1 MKTGSYIDGRWM
13 HPASDRLV
21 RNVNPANPDD
31 VIAEFPAATAADVAR
46 AIEAAKA
53 AARSWREAPGP
64 ERGRVL
70 WRAADI
76 ARNRAEEIAR
86 TLTREEGKI
95 IREAR
100 GEVQRGI
107 AVLEYYAGAG

>member
-1 MKTGSYIDGRWM
+1 MGAGETEQHGKRRIPSGFRQAARGPTIVAGYWPKDHGEDTRGMKTGSYIDGRWM

-53 AARSWREAPGP
+53 AARSWRETPGP

-70 WRAADI
+70 WR
-76 ARNRAEEIAR
+76 
-86 TLTREEGKI
+86 
-95 IREAR
+95 
-100 GEVQRGI
+100 
-107 AVLEYYAGAG
+107 